1 MKINQKANQIGLMV
15 NLIASQKTGSPHDFA
30 QRLGISRSNMYQLIE
45 EFNDMGV
52 EIEYNR
58 AILSFYFTKGK
69 LVKVQTPVVI
79 IDHNELQA
87 VKGGF
92 CIMAAPSVLSNFSH
106 AN

>member
-30 QRLGISRSNMYQLIE
+30 QRLGISRSNLYQLIE

-58 AILSFYFTKGK
+58 AILSFFFAKEK
-69 LVKVQTPVVI
+69 VVKVQTPVVI
-79 IDHNELQA
+79 IDHEEQQA
-87 VKGGF
+87 IKGGL
-92 CIMAAPSVLSNFSH
+92 CIINAPFVSSIFFHTN
-106 AN
+106 